1 MLEKGTNAPDFKLY
15 STPDQCL
22 SLSELKGKK
31 VVLVFYPADWSPVC
45 SDELSIF
52 NTSSKLFE
60 KNNAIVVGISV
71 DSRWSHMA
79 FAKDRSLH
87 FPLLADYEPKGEV
100 SKLYEAYDDV
110 KGHSKRAIYLI
121 DEDGI
126 IQWSYL
132 SPEGINPGVD
142 GVLDAL
148 DKLTDK

>member
-31 VVLVFYPADWSPVC
+31 VILVFYPADWSPLC

-60 KNNAIVVGISV
+60 KSNAIVVGISV

-121 DEDGI
+121 DEDGV

>member
-1 MLEKGTNAPDFKLY
+1 MLEKGTKAPDFKLY

-31 VVLVFYPADWSPVC
+31 VILVFYPADWSPVC
-45 SDELSIF
+45 SDEMPLF
-52 NTSSKLFE
+52 NASTKLFD
-60 KNNAIVVGISV
+60 KSNAVVVGISV
-71 DSRWSHMA
+71 DSRWSHTA
-79 FAKDRSLH
+79 FAKERNLH
-87 FPLLADYEPKGEV
+87 FPLLADFEPKGEI
-100 SKLYEAYDDV
+100 SKLYKVYDEE
-110 KGHSKRAIYLI
+110 KGHSQRAIYVI
-121 DEDGI
+121 DEEGT